1 MPKIDISSSDIK
13 ERIRT
18 GRSIR
23 YLVPSKVEEWIR
35 EEGLYRSLV

>member
-13 ERIRT
+13 ERICA

-23 YLVPSKVEEWIR
+23 YLVPDKVEEWIR